1 MCRSCVGWGAL
12 EKKRPTQAGGG
23 WRRPTLPGDC
33 SPSTIGAGGLNDRVR
48 EGTGWTPTA
57 IGTNHPLPA
66 SDRGGAYARA
76 LPERLLLRTR
86 VRISP
91 RPLVRLGSTHCCAS
105 TGRLSSWSS
114 SSGLTWLPSE
124 EAHLE
129 ASFPLRCFQRLSA
142 PQVATRHCGWRHN
155 RHTSAASTP
164 VLSY

>member
-1 MCRSCVGWGAL
+1 
-12 EKKRPTQAGGG
+12 G
-23 WRRPTLPGDC
+23 WRRPTLPGGC
-33 SPSTIGAGGLNDRVR
+33 PPSTIGAGGLNDRVR

-57 IGTNHPLPA
+57 IGTNHPLPT
-66 SDRGGAYARA
+66 SDRVGWMCKCERT
-76 LPERLLLRTR
+76 PERLLLRIR
-86 VRISP
+86 ARISP
-91 RPLVRLGSTHCCAS
+91 RPLVRLGSTPYGAS